1 MSHQSKNK
9 MLQFEGHTRELDAPP
24 CTLCTPLYSQNAGWY
39 SIILQRFLLG
49 GLAIAVPGEVHGLRR
64 AWREY
69 HQLPWETLVQP
80 AIDLARDGFP
90 ISTAVAEVLSEKD
103 MVMKVK
109 NDSGLR

>member
-1 MSHQSKNK
+1 
-9 MLQFEGHTRELDAPP
+9 MLQFVGHTREFDAPP
-24 CTLCTPLYSQNAGWY
+24 CTPCTPLSSQAAGWY

-69 HQLPWETLVQP
+69 HHLPWEKLVQP
-80 AIDLARDGFP
+80 AIDLARDGFA
-90 ISTAVAEVLSEKD
+90 ISAAVAEALSEED
-103 MVMKVK
+103 ILMKIK

>member
-1 MSHQSKNK
+1 
-9 MLQFEGHTRELDAPP
+9 MLQFEGHTRELGAPP

-90 ISTAVAEVLSEKD
+90 ISTAVAEVPSEKD
-103 MVMKVK
+103 MVLKVK
-109 NDSGLR
+109 NYSGLR